1 MDDYQ
6 RILIKISGEALGG
19 NQGAGLDDGAL
30 QAITGEIIRLV
41 RAGKQIAM
49 VVGAGNFFRGAGSGL
64 SSVDRVDADY
74 MGMLGTVMN
83 AVALKNY
90 FVAQG
95 QEAAVMSA
103 LRAEKIVEPLYPP
116 KARMYLDQGKVVIF
130 AGGTG
135 NPYFTT
141 DTAGVLR
148 ALEIKADVMFKGT
161 KVDGVY
167 TADPAKDPSARKYDV
182 LSFEEALEKRLAIMD
197 ATAFALARENKL
209 PIVVYNM
216 KNPGTLSRI
225 VLEGAPLGT
234 LVR

>member
-1 MDDYQ
+1 MDNYQ
-6 RILIKISGEALGG
+6 RILIKISGEVLGG
-19 NQGAGLDDGAL
+19 DQGTGLDDGAL
-30 QAITGEIIRLV
+30 DAIAGEVARV
-41 RAGKQIAM
+41 VKAGKQIAM
-49 VVGAGNFFRGAGSGL
+49 VVGAGNFFRGVAGSAGAIG
-64 SSVDRVDADY
+64 RVDADY

-83 AVALKNY
+83 AIALKNY
-90 FVAQG
+90 FLSHGIHAH
-95 QEAAVMSA
+95 VMSA
-103 LRAEKIVEPLYPP
+103 LQVEKIVEPLYPP
-116 KARMYLDQGKVVIF
+116 KAESYLNLGRVVIF

-148 ALEIKADVMFKGT
+148 ALEIKADAMFKGT

-182 LSFEEALEKRLAIMD
+182 LSFEEALEKRLAVMD

-216 KNPGTLSRI
+216 KKPGMLGRI
-225 VLEGAPLGT
+225 LLEGAAAGT